1 MADLAVGHR
10 PATRL
15 IAVKMRIVFYDH
27 TPVDYTPETPFAR
40 PLGGSESAQ
49 CYLAIELARRGHSV
63 VLITNTSVPGRY
75 LGVDCSNHH
84 DQGTR
89 AVLNSAHVIIAS
101 NESLGRSLKDQ
112 GIGPPMVLWIGHA
125 HDQPAIK
132 GLEAARE
139 RKAWAG
145 YAFVSQWQLEK
156 FFDEFWVPQDRSRVM
171 RNAVSPGFL
180 ELSPPAPWYE
190 RGEPPVLVYTSQPY
204 RGLDVLLD
212 AFPTIRKAIPETR
225 LKVFSGFA
233 STYNT
238 ALADDPHQALYCR
251 CAETAGV
258 DYVGPVA
265 QPALAQ
271 EIATAAALAYPSTF
285 METSCIAVLE
295 AMAAGLT
302 VCTTRL
308 GALPETT
315 AGFARL
321 VEFSADRATLTRDFA
336 GTMIAALSDCR
347 ERPSEALA
355 RRETQTAFVRQNYA
369 WPKRAQEWEAWL
381 GEIVARFPN

>member
-1 MADLAVGHR
+1 M
-10 PATRL
+10 
-15 IAVKMRIVFYDH
+15 
-27 TPVDYTPETPFAR
+27 
-40 PLGGSESAQ
+40 
-49 CYLAIELARRGHSV
+49 
-63 VLITNTSVPGRY
+63 
-75 LGVDCSNHH
+75 
-84 DQGTR
+84 
-89 AVLNSAHVIIAS
+89 
-101 NESLGRSLKDQ
+101 
-112 GIGPPMVLWIGHA
+112 
-125 HDQPAIK
+125 
-132 GLEAARE
+132 
-139 RKAWAG
+139 
-145 YAFVSQWQLEK
+145 
-156 FFDEFWVPQDRSRVM
+156 
-171 RNAVSPGFL
+171 
-180 ELSPPAPWYE
+180 
-190 RGEPPVLVYTSQPY
+190 
-204 RGLDVLLD
+204 LLD

-321 VEFSADRATLTRDFA
+321 VEFSADRARLARDFA

-347 ERPSEALA
+347 ERSSDALA